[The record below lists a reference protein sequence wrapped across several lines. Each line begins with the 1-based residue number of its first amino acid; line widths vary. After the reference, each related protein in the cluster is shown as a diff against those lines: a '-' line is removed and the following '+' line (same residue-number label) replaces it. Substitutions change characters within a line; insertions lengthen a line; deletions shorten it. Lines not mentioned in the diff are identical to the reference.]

1 MIRNATRLR
10 SRRCG
15 YLAAVFEPPPDLTLP
30 LEREPTAPR
39 QARAGIRRLLGEGVP
54 DDFAADAQLLTSELV
69 TNAVMYAPSGCR
81 LTAWYV
87 AAAHALRVEV
97 EDGASDVPRVR
108 SPAVASHLGG
118 RGLQLVASRASDW
131 GVNPSEVG
139 KSVWFELR
147 R

>member
-1 MIRNATRLR
+1 
-10 SRRCG
+10 
-15 YLAAVFEPPPDLTLP
+15 VFEPPPDLSLP

-39 QARAGIRRLLGEGVP
+39 RARAGIRDLLADRVP
-54 DDFAADAQLLTSELV
+54 EDFSEDAQLLVSELV

-81 LTAWYV
+81 LSAWYV

-97 EDGASDVPRVR
+97 EDAAADVPRVR
-108 SPAVASHLGG
+108 SPATPSHLGG
-118 RGLQLVASRASDW
+118 RGLQLVATRSTDW
-131 GVNPSEVG
+131 GVDANAGG